1 MDVPGRRRCKPGNLP
16 ETNTKERG
24 EKMRKTTLL
33 KKLILDK
40 EILVMPG
47 AHDALSAKII
57 EMVGFK
63 SVTLGGYAASAASL
77 AKPDV
82 SLLSLTEYVSIV
94 RNIVEA
100 VDLPLF
106 VDGDTGHGNVTN
118 VQRTVRLFESAGVA
132 GLFIEDQVFP
142 KRCGHMEG
150 KQIIPTEEM
159 LAKIKAA
166 VDARIDPDLVIM
178 ARTDAVATDGLD
190 EAIERG
196 NRYAEAGADL
206 IFVEAPTSREEML
219 RSNREIKAPTNAIQI
234 EGGKT
239 PLLTVKELEELG
251 FNVVVYP
258 NVTVYATAWALR
270 GLWDGLRKNGSTKH
284 WLDKIIPFNEFNT
297 LIGLDRVRE
306 LESFYY
312 KDLFA
317 SLHQRNK

>member
-1 MDVPGRRRCKPGNLP
+1 
-16 ETNTKERG
+16 
-24 EKMRKTTLL
+24 MRKTTQL
-33 KKLILDK
+33 KKLILDE

-57 EMVGFK
+57 EQAGFK
-63 SVTLGGYAASAASL
+63 AVTMGGYAASAASL

-82 SLLSLTEYVSIV
+82 SLLTLTEYVHIV

-118 VQRTVRLFESAGVA
+118 VQRTVRVFENAGVA
-132 GLFIEDQVFP
+132 GLFIEDQVYP

-150 KQIIPTEEM
+150 KQIISTEEM
-159 LAKIKAA
+159 VAKIKAA
-166 VDARIDPDLVIM
+166 VDARVDQDLVIM
-178 ARTDAVATDGLD
+178 ARTDAVAISGIDA
-190 EAIERG
+190 AIERA

-206 IFVEAPTSREEML
+206 IFVEAPTSREDML
-219 RSNREIKAPTNAIQI
+219 RSNREINAPTNAIQI

-258 NVTVYATAWALR
+258 NATVYATAWALM
-270 GLWDGLRKNGSTKH
+270 GLWEGLKKNGSTKH
-284 WLDKIIPFNEFNT
+284 WLDKIIPFDEFNA
-297 LIGLDRVRE
+297 LVGLDKIRD
-306 LESFYY
+306 LESYY
-312 KDLFA
+312 YRDLFE
-317 SLHQRNK
+317 SLK

>member
-1 MDVPGRRRCKPGNLP
+1 MK
-16 ETNTKERG
+16 
-24 EKMRKTTLL
+24 KTSLL

-57 EMVGFK
+57 ELVGFK
-63 SVTLGGYAASAASL
+63 AVTMGGYAASAASL

-82 SLLSLTEYVSIV
+82 SLLTLTEYAHIV

-118 VQRTVRLFESAGVA
+118 VQRTVRVFENAGVA

-150 KQIIPTEEM
+150 KQIISTEEM
-159 LAKIKAA
+159 VAKIKAA
-166 VDARIDPDLVIM
+166 VDARVDQDLVIM
-178 ARTDAVATDGLD
+178 ARTDAVAISGIDA
-190 EAIERG
+190 AIERA

-206 IFVEAPTSREEML
+206 IFVEAPTSREDML

-270 GLWDGLRKNGSTKH
+270 GLWEGLKKNGSTKH
-284 WLDKIIPFNEFNT
+284 WLDKIIPFDDFNT
-297 LIGLDRVRE
+297 LVGLDKIRD
-306 LESFYY
+306 LESHYY
-312 KDLFA
+312 RDLFE
-317 SLHQRNK
+317 SLK

>member
-1 MDVPGRRRCKPGNLP
+1 MK
-16 ETNTKERG
+16 
-24 EKMRKTTLL
+24 KTSLL
-33 KKLILDK
+33 KKLILDE

-57 EMVGFK
+57 EQVGFK
-63 SVTLGGYAASAASL
+63 AVTMGGYAASAASL

-82 SLLSLTEYVSIV
+82 SLLTLTENVNIV

-100 VDLPLF
+100 VDLPVF

-118 VQRTVRLFESAGVA
+118 VQRTVRLFENAGVA
-132 GLFIEDQVFP
+132 GLFIEDQVYP

-150 KQIIPTEEM
+150 KQIIPTMEM
-159 LAKIKAA
+159 VAKIKAA
-166 VDARIDPDLVIM
+166 VDARIDQDLVIM

-206 IFVEAPTSREEML
+206 IFVEAPTSKEDML

-258 NVTVYATAWALR
+258 NVTVYATAWALK
-270 GLWDGLRKNGSTKH
+270 GLWEGLKKNGSTKH
-284 WLDKIIPFNEFNT
+284 WLDKIISFNEFNT
-297 LIGLDRVRE
+297 LIGLDKVRE
-306 LESFYY
+306 LESYYY
-312 KDLFA
+312 KDLFEC
-317 SLHQRNK
+317 LQQQNK

>member
-1 MDVPGRRRCKPGNLP
+1 MK
-16 ETNTKERG
+16 
-24 EKMRKTTLL
+24 KTTLF
-33 KKLILDK
+33 KKLMLDE

-57 EMVGFK
+57 ESVGFK
-63 SVTLGGYAASAASL
+63 AVTMGGYAASAASL

-82 SLLSLTEYVSIV
+82 SLLTLTEYVNIA
-94 RNIVEA
+94 RNIIQA
-100 VDLPLF
+100 VDIPLF

-118 VQRTVRLFESAGVA
+118 VQRTVQVFENAGVA

-150 KQIIPTEEM
+150 KQIIPTLEM
-159 LAKIKAA
+159 VAKIKAA
-166 VDARIDPDLVIM
+166 VDARVDEDLVIM
-178 ARTDAVATDGLD
+178 ARTDAIAVSGID

-206 IFVEAPTSREEML
+206 IFVEAPTSKEEMM
-219 RSNREIKAPTNAIQI
+219 RINREINAPMNAIQI

-239 PLLTVKELEELG
+239 PLLTVKELEDLG

-270 GLWDGLRKNGSTKH
+270 ELWEGLKKNGNTKH
-284 WLDKIIPFNEFNT
+284 WQDNIIPFDEFNT
-297 LIGLDRVRE
+297 LVGLDKIRE
-306 LESFYY
+306 LESYY
-312 KDLFA
+312 YRDLFE
-317 SLHQRNK
+317 SLK

>member
-1 MDVPGRRRCKPGNLP
+1 MTRKQVHVGGR
-16 ETNTKERG
+16 E
-24 EKMRKTTLL
+24 MRKTSLL

-57 EMVGFK
+57 ELVGFK
-63 SVTLGGYAASAASL
+63 AVTLGGYAASAASL

-82 SLLSLTEYVSIV
+82 SLLTLTEYVHIV

-100 VDLPLF
+100 VDLPVF

-150 KQIIPTEEM
+150 KQIIPTLEM
-159 LAKIKAA
+159 VAKIKAA
-166 VDARIDPDLVIM
+166 VDARVDEDLVIM

-206 IFVEAPTSREEML
+206 IFVEAPTSREDML
-219 RSNREIKAPTNAIQI
+219 RTNREIKAPTNAIQI

-239 PLLTVKELEELG
+239 PLVTVKELEELG

-270 GLWDGLRKNGSTKH
+270 ELWEGLKRNGSTKH
-284 WLDKIIPFNEFNT
+284 WRDKIIPFNEFNT
-297 LIGLDRVRE
+297 LIGLDKVRE
-306 LESFYY
+306 LESHYY
-312 KDLFA
+312 HDFFE
-317 SLHQRNK
+317 SLK

>member
-1 MDVPGRRRCKPGNLP
+1 MK
-16 ETNTKERG
+16 
-24 EKMRKTTLL
+24 KTSLL

-57 EMVGFK
+57 ERVGFK
-63 SVTLGGYAASAASL
+63 AVTMGGYAASAASI

-82 SLLSLTEYVSIV
+82 SLLTFTEYVNIA

-118 VQRTVRLFESAGVA
+118 VQRTVRVFENAGVA

-150 KQIIPTEEM
+150 KQIISTEEM
-159 LAKIKAA
+159 VAKIKAA
-166 VDARIDPDLVIM
+166 VDARVDQDLVIM

-196 NRYAEAGADL
+196 NRYVEAGADL
-206 IFVEAPTSREEML
+206 IFVEAPTSREDML
-219 RSNREIKAPTNAIQI
+219 RSNREINAPTNAIQI

-258 NVTVYATAWALR
+258 NVTVYATAWALK
-270 GLWDGLRKNGSTKH
+270 GLWEGLKRNGSTKH
-284 WLDKIIPFNEFNT
+284 WQDKIIPFDDFND
-297 LIGLDRVRE
+297 LVDLNKVRE
-306 LESFYY
+306 LESYY
-312 KDLFA
+312 YRDLYK
-317 SLHQRNK
+317 SLQQQNK

>member
-1 MDVPGRRRCKPGNLP
+1 MK
-16 ETNTKERG
+16 
-24 EKMRKTTLL
+24 KTTLF
-33 KKLILDK
+33 KKLMLDE

-47 AHDALSAKII
+47 AHDALSAKVI
-57 EMVGFK
+57 EQVGFK
-63 SVTLGGYAASAASL
+63 AVTMGGYAASAASL

-82 SLLSLTEYVSIV
+82 SLLTLTEYVNIA
-94 RNIVEA
+94 RNIIQA
-100 VDLPLF
+100 VDIPLF

-118 VQRTVRLFESAGVA
+118 VQRTVRVFENAGVA

-150 KQIIPTEEM
+150 KQIIPALEM
-159 LAKIKAA
+159 VAKIKAA
-166 VDARIDPDLVIM
+166 VDARVDEDLVIM
-178 ARTDAVATDGLD
+178 ARTDAIAVSGID

-206 IFVEAPTSREEML
+206 IFVEAPTSKEEMM
-219 RSNREIKAPTNAIQI
+219 RINSEINAPMNAIQI

-239 PLLTVKELEELG
+239 PMLTVKELEELG

-270 GLWDGLRKNGSTKH
+270 QLWEGLKKNGSTKH
-284 WLDKIIPFNEFNT
+284 YQDNIIPFDEFNT
-297 LIGLDRVRE
+297 LVGLDKIRE

-312 KDLFA
+312 RDLFE
-317 SLHQRNK
+317 SPT

>member
-1 MDVPGRRRCKPGNLP
+1 
-16 ETNTKERG
+16 
-24 EKMRKTTLL
+24 MRKTTLL

-47 AHDALSAKII
+47 AQDALSAKII
-57 EMVGFK
+57 ERAGFRA
-63 SVTLGGYAASAASL
+63 VTLGGYAASATSL

-82 SLLSLTEYVSIV
+82 SILSLTEYANIV
-94 RNIVEA
+94 RNIVQA
-100 VDLPLF
+100 VDLPVF

-118 VQRTVRLFESAGVA
+118 VQRTVQVFENAGVA

-150 KQIIPTEEM
+150 KQIIPTDEM
-159 LAKIKAA
+159 VAKVKAA
-166 VDARIDPDLVIM
+166 VDARVDPDLIIM
-178 ARTDAVATDGLD
+178 ARTDAVAISGID

-206 IFVEAPTSREEML
+206 IFVEAPTSREDML

-258 NVTVYATAWALR
+258 NITVYATAWALK
-270 GLWDGLRKNGSTKH
+270 GLWEGLKKNGSTKH

-297 LIGLDRVRE
+297 LIGLDKIRE
-306 LESFYY
+306 KESYYY
-312 KDLFA
+312 KDIFEKLA
-317 SLHQRNK
+317 CKR

>member
-1 MDVPGRRRCKPGNLP
+1 
-16 ETNTKERG
+16 
-24 EKMRKTTLL
+24 MRKTSLL

-63 SVTLGGYAASAASL
+63 AVTMGGYAASAASL

-82 SLLSLTEYVSIV
+82 SLLSLTEYVNIV

-118 VQRTVRLFESAGVA
+118 VQRTIQLFENAGVA

-150 KQIIPTEEM
+150 KQIISTMEM
-159 LAKIKAA
+159 VAKIKAA
-166 VDARIDPDLVIM
+166 VDARVDQDLVIM
-178 ARTDAVATDGLD
+178 ARTDAFATDGLD

-206 IFVEAPTSREEML
+206 IFVEAPTSREDML

-258 NVTVYATAWALR
+258 NVTVYATAWALK
-270 GLWDGLRKNGSTKH
+270 GLWEGLKKNGSTKH

-297 LIGLDRVRE
+297 LIGLDKIRE
-306 LESFYY
+306 LESYYY
-312 KDLFA
+312 KDIFECL
-317 SLHQRNK
+317 QQQKK

>member
-1 MDVPGRRRCKPGNLP
+1 
-16 ETNTKERG
+16 
-24 EKMRKTTLL
+24 MRKTSLL

-57 EMVGFK
+57 EQVGFK
-63 SVTLGGYAASAASL
+63 AVTIGGYAASAASL

-82 SLLSLTEYVSIV
+82 SLLTLTEYLDIV

-132 GLFIEDQVFP
+132 GFFIEDQVFP

-150 KQIIPTEEM
+150 KQIISTLEM
-159 LAKIKAA
+159 VAKIKAA
-166 VDARIDPDLVIM
+166 VDARVDRDLVIM

-206 IFVEAPTSREEML
+206 IFVEAPTSKEDMARC
-219 RSNREIKAPTNAIQI
+219 NQEINAPTQAIQI

-258 NVTVYATAWALR
+258 TVTVYATAWALR
-270 GLWDGLRKNGSTKH
+270 GLWEGLKRNGNTKH
-284 WLDKIIPFNEFNT
+284 WLDKIIPFNEFNM
-297 LIGLDRVRE
+297 LIGLDKIRE
-306 LESFYY
+306 RESYYY
-312 KDLFA
+312 KDLFEC
-317 SLHQRNK
+317 LQQQNK

>member
-1 MDVPGRRRCKPGNLP
+1 MGIK
-16 ETNTKERG
+16 
-24 EKMRKTTLL
+24 KMNKTTQL
-33 KKLILDK
+33 KKLILDE

-57 EMVGFK
+57 EKVGFK
-63 SVTLGGYAASAASL
+63 AVTMGGYAASAASL

-82 SLLSLTEYVSIV
+82 SLLTLTEYVHIV

-118 VQRTVRLFESAGVA
+118 VQRTVRVFENAGVA
-132 GLFIEDQVFP
+132 GLFIEDQVYP

-150 KQIIPTEEM
+150 KQIISTEEM
-159 LAKIKAA
+159 VAKIKAA
-166 VDARIDPDLVIM
+166 VDARVDQDLVIM
-178 ARTDAVATDGLD
+178 ARTDAVAISGIDA
-190 EAIERG
+190 AIERA

-206 IFVEAPTSREEML
+206 IFVEAPTSREDML

-258 NVTVYATAWALR
+258 NVTVYATAWALM
-270 GLWDGLRKNGSTKH
+270 GLWEGLKKNGSTKQ
-284 WLDKIIPFNEFNT
+284 WLDKIIPFDEFNA
-297 LIGLDRVRE
+297 LVGLNKIRD
-306 LESFYY
+306 LESYY
-312 KDLFA
+312 YRDLFE
-317 SLHQRNK
+317 SLK